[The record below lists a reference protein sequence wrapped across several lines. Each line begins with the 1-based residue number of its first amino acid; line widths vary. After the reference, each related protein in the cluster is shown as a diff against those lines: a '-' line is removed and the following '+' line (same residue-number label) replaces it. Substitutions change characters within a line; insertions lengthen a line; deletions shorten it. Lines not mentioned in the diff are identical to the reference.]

1 MHRSTTSWLGLM
13 CFSLIG
19 ASALYSCVPHIE
31 EDLYHRSVQ
40 SLGDT
45 AAPTGWAGIVVD
57 GQEIVLSGVAPDMA
71 SRDRVV
77 GLLAS
82 VQTGV
87 TVNDITNSGGITP
100 VLWAAAQ
107 VSETGGLAPVRL
119 ALTVRVNLGISDS
132 GTAAPTI
139 GADRNVPDPAEVVLS
154 GSSGT
159 DATRATTNPGLSAPL
174 QARQRKRIANLQDSS
189 SFFRSGG
196 KELVGESLATLKGV
210 AQWLAGCEAS
220 FEVAGYTDSSGKAGY
235 NKYLS
240 RERAKAVRDALVA
253 AGVDAAR
260 ITSAGYGEADPV
272 ASNATPQG
280 RQQNRRIEIHIKP
293 DGDGAMARDEESTSS
308 SPVQPSGARPEEL
321 GA

>member
-71 SRDRVV
+71 SRDRVID
-77 GLLAS
+77 LLAS
-82 VQTGV
+82 LTGV
-87 TVNDITNSGGITP
+87 TVVNDITTLGGISP
-100 VLWAAAQ
+100 EAVAAAQ
-107 VSETGGLAPVRL
+107 VPETAASPPSGSLPPPVSTG
-119 ALTVRVNLGISDS
+119 ASAIA
-132 GTAAPTI
+132 GTATPTI
-139 GADRNVPDPAEVVLS
+139 SADMNVPDPAEAVLS
-154 GSSGT
+154 GLSGT
-159 DATRATTNPGLSAPL
+159 DANRVPTNPGLSAPL
-174 QARQRKRIANLQDSS
+174 HACEAEANRQLADSS

-196 KELVGESLATLKGV
+196 KELAAESLATLKGV
-210 AQWLAGCEAS
+210 AQLLAGCEAS
-220 FEVAGYTDSSGKAGY
+220 FEVAGYTDSSGKSGY

-240 RERAKAVRDALVA
+240 RERAKAVREALVA

-260 ITSAGYGEADPV
+260 VTSAGYGEADPV